1 MRISR
6 MGATVLTVLL
16 TSAVSHAEMMERS
29 RAGHFLV
36 TARSHLDP
44 LVTNRMHSWTLHV
57 EDAAGQIVEDASI
70 EVVGGMPAH
79 DHGLPTAPRVTA
91 YLGGG
96 DYLLEGMRFHM
107 NGGWRIEL
115 TLRTDD
121 FTDVA
126 VFEIEL

>member
-1 MRISR
+1 MRICG
-6 MGATVLTVLL
+6 MGAAIFTLLL
-16 TSAVSHAEMMERS
+16 TGAASHAEMMAQS

-44 LVTNRMHSWTLHV
+44 PATNRMHSWTLHV
-57 EDAAGQIVEDASI
+57 VDAAGQIVEDASI
-70 EVVGGMPAH
+70 EVVGGMPDH

-121 FTDVA
+121 VTDVA

>member
-1 MRISR
+1 MRISG
-6 MGATVLTVLL
+6 MGAAILTLL
-16 TSAVSHAEMMERS
+16 LSGASHAEMVEQS

-36 TARSHLDP
+36 TVRSHLDP
-44 LVTNRMHSWTLHV
+44 LATNRMHSWTLHV

-70 EVVGGMPAH
+70 EVIGGLLAN
-79 DHGLPTAPRVTA
+79 DRGLPTAPRVTA

-96 DYLLEGMRFHM
+96 DYLLEGMKFHM

-121 FTDVA
+121 VTDVA
-126 VFEIEL
+126 VFDIEL